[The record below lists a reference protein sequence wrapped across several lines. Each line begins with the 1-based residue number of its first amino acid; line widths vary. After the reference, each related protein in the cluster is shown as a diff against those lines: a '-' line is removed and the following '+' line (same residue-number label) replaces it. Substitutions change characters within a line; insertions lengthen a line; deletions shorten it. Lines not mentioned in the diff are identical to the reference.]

1 MRKPTPLIWHL
12 IPSYLLIILVSL
24 GGVSWFALTS
34 LKSFFIQ
41 RTAIDLETRARILAG
56 HVADYLQPVDAAAVS
71 RICRRVGQLTD
82 TRVTVILAD
91 GTVMADSN
99 EDPHRMENHRGRPE
113 VLQALAGGV
122 GRSERF
128 SSTLGQPMM
137 YVALPLKGGGETPLA
152 VLRAAIS
159 LKAVES
165 QVQGLFVEVLIAGF
179 FPVILALA
187 LAFLV
192 SRRISRPVEQ
202 LRNGAEKFSAGDLQ
216 HRLEVPGPAELAAL
230 ARTMNQ
236 MAAQLQ
242 ERIDAVIRQRNE
254 FETVLA
260 SMVEGV
266 VAIDLQG
273 RIMSFNAAFTRM
285 LAVPAG
291 PVKGRDIHE
300 IIRDRGFHQLLAESA
315 VQNRLVQGDFV
326 VRQPVE
332 RVFDTH
338 CVPLAGLADVPAGTL
353 VVLHD
358 VTRVRRL
365 ENVRQDFVANVSHE
379 IRTPLTAIKG
389 FVETL
394 MMAAEDP
401 EERRRFLDIIQRH
414 VNRLDDILEDLLAL
428 ARLEQRGEGAT
439 VTLETTPLRGVIE
452 TAVQLV
458 QWKADAR
465 GVRLALDC
473 PPEITARLD
482 ATLLEQALINLIDNA
497 VKYSPEKETVHI
509 AAVQTDG
516 ELQIRVRDHGPGI
529 PQKYQ
534 PRIFERFFRV
544 DKARSR
550 KIGGTGLGLA
560 IVKHI
565 SQVHGGWVSLESSSW
580 RGSTF
585 TIHLPE
591 PG

>member
-1 MRKPTPLIWHL
+1 MRKPTPHIWHL

-24 GGVSWFALTS
+24 GGVTWFALTS
-34 LKSFFIQ
+34 LQSFFIQ
-41 RTAIDLETRARILAG
+41 RTAIDLETRARILG
-56 HVADYLQPVDAAAVS
+56 GQVADYLQPVDAAAVS
-71 RICRRVGQLTD
+71 RICRRVGQDTD
-82 TRVTVILAD
+82 TRVTVIAAD
-91 GTVMADSN
+91 GTVMADSD
-99 EDPHRMENHRGRPE
+99 EEPSRMENHSSRPE

-128 SSTLGQPMM
+128 SSTQGQRMM
-137 YVALPLKGGGETPLA
+137 YVALPLEGEDAPFA
-152 VLRAAIS
+152 VLRVSIP
-159 LKAVES
+159 LTAVES
-165 QVQGLFVEVLIAGF
+165 QVRTLFVDVLIGGF
-179 FPVILALA
+179 LSALLALA

-202 LRNGAEKFSAGDLQ
+202 LRSGAEKFSAGDLQ
-216 HRLEVPGPAELAAL
+216 HRLEVTGPAELAEL
-230 ARTMNQ
+230 ARTLNQ

-242 ERIDAVIRQRNE
+242 ERIDAVISQRNE

-273 RIMSFNAAFTRM
+273 RIMSFNAAFARM
-285 LAVPAG
+285 LAAPSG
-291 PVKGRDIHE
+291 SVKGRDIHE
-300 IIRDRGFHQLLAESA
+300 IIRDRSFHQLLAEA
-315 VQNRLVQGDFV
+315 LAQNRLVQGDFV

-338 CVPLAGLADVPAGTL
+338 CVPLAGFAEAPAGTL

-358 VTRVRRL
+358 VTRMRRL

-394 MMAAEDP
+394 MQAAEDP
-401 EERRRFLDIIQRH
+401 EERRRFLGIIQRH
-414 VNRLDDILEDLLAL
+414 VNRLNDILEDLLAL
-428 ARLEQRGEGAT
+428 ARLEQRGEKAA

-452 TAVQLV
+452 TAAQLV

-473 PPEITARLD
+473 APEITVRVD

-497 VKYSPEKETVHI
+497 VKYSPDNETVHI
-509 AAVQTDG
+509 AAVRADG

-550 KIGGTGLGLA
+550 KVGGTGLGLA

-565 SQVHGGWVSLESSSW
+565 SQVHGGRVTLESSSG

-585 TIHLPE
+585 TIHLPT

>member
-24 GGVSWFALTS
+24 GGVTWFALTS
-34 LKSFFIQ
+34 LQSFFIQ

-56 HVADYLQPVDAAAVS
+56 QVADHLQPVDAAAVG
-71 RICRRVGQLTD
+71 RICRRVGQDTD
-82 TRVTVILAD
+82 TRVTVIAAD
-91 GTVMADSN
+91 GVVMADSD
-99 EDPHRMENHRGRPE
+99 EEPSRMENHSSRPE
-113 VLQALAGGV
+113 VVQALAGGV

-128 SSTLGQPMM
+128 SSTQGQRMM
-137 YVALPLKGGGETPLA
+137 YVALPLEGADAPFA
-152 VLRAAIS
+152 VLRVSIP
-159 LKAVES
+159 LTAVES
-165 QVQGLFVEVLIAGF
+165 QVRTLFIDVLIGGF
-179 FPVILALA
+179 FSALLALA

-202 LRNGAEKFSAGDLQ
+202 LRSGAEKFSAGDLQ
-216 HRLEVPGPAELAAL
+216 HRLEVPGPAELAEL
-230 ARTMNQ
+230 ARTLNQ

-242 ERIDAVIRQRNE
+242 ERIDAVISQRNE

-273 RIMSFNAAFTRM
+273 RIMSFNAAFARM
-285 LAVPAG
+285 LAAPSG
-291 PVKGRDIHE
+291 SVKGRDIHE
-300 IIRDRGFHQLLAESA
+300 IIRDRSFHQLLAEA
-315 VQNRLVQGDFV
+315 LAQNRLVQGDFV

-338 CVPLAGLADVPAGTL
+338 CVPLAGFAEAPAGTL

-358 VTRVRRL
+358 VTRMRRL

-394 MMAAEDP
+394 MQAAEDP
-401 EERRRFLDIIQRH
+401 EERRRFLGIIQRH
-414 VNRLDDILEDLLAL
+414 VNRLNDILEDLLAL
-428 ARLEQRGEGAT
+428 ARLEQRGEKAA
-439 VTLETTPLRGVIE
+439 VILEATPLRGVIE
-452 TAVQLV
+452 TAAQLV

-473 PPEITARLD
+473 APEITVRVD

-497 VKYSPEKETVHI
+497 VKYSPDNETVHVV
-509 AAVQTDG
+509 AVQADD

-550 KIGGTGLGLA
+550 KVGGTGLGLA

-565 SQVHGGWVSLESSSW
+565 SQVHGGRVTLESSSG

-585 TIHLPE
+585 TIHLPT

>member
-24 GGVSWFALTS
+24 GGVTWFALTS
-34 LKSFFIQ
+34 LQTFFIQ
-41 RTAIDLETRARILAG
+41 RTAIDLETRARILVAQ
-56 HVADYLQPVDAAAVS
+56 VADRLQPVDAVALG
-71 RICRRVGQLTD
+71 RICRRVGQDTD
-82 TRVTVILAD
+82 TRVTVIAAD
-91 GTVMADSN
+91 GTVMADSD
-99 EDPHRMENHRGRPE
+99 EEPSRMENHSSRPE

-128 SSTLGQPMM
+128 SSTQGQRMM
-137 YVALPLKGGGETPLA
+137 YVALPLLEGVDAPFA
-152 VLRAAIS
+152 VLRVSIP
-159 LKAVES
+159 LTAVES
-165 QVQGLFVEVLIAGF
+165 QVRTLFVDVLIGGF
-179 FPVILALA
+179 FSALLALA

-202 LRNGAEKFSAGDLQ
+202 LRSGAEKFSAGDLQ
-216 HRLEVPGPAELAAL
+216 HRLEVPGPAELAEL
-230 ARTMNQ
+230 ARTLNQ

-242 ERIDAVIRQRNE
+242 ERIDAVISQRNE

-273 RIMSFNAAFTRM
+273 RIMSFNAAFARM
-285 LAVPAG
+285 LAAPAG
-291 PVKGRDIHE
+291 SVKGRDIHE
-300 IIRDRGFHQLLAESA
+300 IIRDRSFHQLLAEA
-315 VQNRLVQGDFV
+315 LAQNRLVQGDFV

-338 CVPLAGLADVPAGTL
+338 CVPLAGFAEAPAGTL

-358 VTRVRRL
+358 VTRMRRL

-394 MMAAEDP
+394 MQAAEDP
-401 EERRRFLDIIQRH
+401 EERRRFLGIIQRH
-414 VNRLDDILEDLLAL
+414 VNRLNDILEDLLAL
-428 ARLEQRGEGAT
+428 ARLEQRGEKAA

-452 TAVQLV
+452 TAAQLV

-473 PPEITARLD
+473 APEITVRVD

-497 VKYSPEKETVHI
+497 VKYSPDNETVHVV
-509 AAVQTDG
+509 AVQADD

-550 KIGGTGLGLA
+550 KVGGTGLGLA

-565 SQVHGGWVSLESSSW
+565 SQVHGGRVTLESSSG

-585 TIHLPE
+585 TIHLPT

>member
-1 MRKPTPLIWHL
+1 MRKPTPLIWQL

-24 GGVSWFALTS
+24 GGVTWFALTS
-34 LKSFFIQ
+34 LQSFFIQ

-56 HVADYLQPVDAAAVS
+56 QVADHLQPVDAAAVG
-71 RICRRVGQLTD
+71 RICRRVGQDTD
-82 TRVTVILAD
+82 TRVTVIAAD
-91 GTVMADSN
+91 GIVMADSD
-99 EDPHRMENHRGRPE
+99 EEPSRMENHSSRPE

-128 SSTLGQPMM
+128 SSTQGQRMM
-137 YVALPLKGGGETPLA
+137 YVALPLEGADAPFA
-152 VLRAAIS
+152 VLRVSIP
-159 LKAVES
+159 LTAVES
-165 QVQGLFVEVLIAGF
+165 QVRTLFVDVLIGGF
-179 FPVILALA
+179 FSALLALA

-202 LRNGAEKFSAGDLQ
+202 LRSGAEKFSAGDLQ
-216 HRLEVPGPAELAAL
+216 HRLEVPNPAELAEL

-242 ERIDAVIRQRNE
+242 ERIDAVISQRNE

-273 RIMSFNAAFTRM
+273 RIMSFNAAFARM
-285 LAVPAG
+285 LAAPSG
-291 PVKGRDIHE
+291 SVKGRDIHE
-300 IIRDRGFHQLLAESA
+300 IIRDRSFHQLLAEA
-315 VQNRLVQGDFV
+315 LAQNRLVQGDFV

-338 CVPLAGLADVPAGTL
+338 CVPLAGFAEAPAGTL

-358 VTRVRRL
+358 VTRMRRL

-394 MMAAEDP
+394 MQAAEDP
-401 EERRRFLDIIQRH
+401 EERRRFLGIIQRH
-414 VNRLDDILEDLLAL
+414 VNRLNDILEDLLAL
-428 ARLEQRGEGAT
+428 ARLEQRGEKAA

-452 TAVQLV
+452 TAAQLV

-473 PPEITARLD
+473 APEITVRVD

-497 VKYSPEKETVHI
+497 VKYSPDNETVHV
-509 AAVQTDG
+509 AAVQADD

-529 PQKYQ
+529 PQKHQ

-550 KIGGTGLGLA
+550 KVGGTGLGLA

-565 SQVHGGWVSLESSSW
+565 SQVHGGRVTLESSSG

-585 TIHLPE
+585 TIHLPT

>member
-1 MRKPTPLIWHL
+1 MRKPKPLIWQL

-34 LKSFFIQ
+34 LRPFFIQ
-41 RTAIDLETRARILAG
+41 RTASDLEIRARILAG
-56 HVADYLQPVDAAAVS
+56 QVADHLRPVDAAAVS
-71 RICRRVGQLTD
+71 RICRRVGQRTD

-91 GTVMADSN
+91 GTVMADSDEEPN
-99 EDPHRMENHRGRPE
+99 RMENHRSRPE
-113 VLQALAGGV
+113 VLQALAGGL
-122 GRSERF
+122 GRSERY
-128 SSTLGQPMM
+128 SSTQGQRMM
-137 YVALPLKGGGETPLA
+137 YVALPLEGGDAPFA
-152 VLRAAIS
+152 VLRVAIP
-159 LKAVES
+159 LTAVTS
-165 QVQGLFVEVLIAGF
+165 QVNALFVDVLIGGF
-179 FPVILALA
+179 FSAILALA

-202 LRNGAEKFSAGDLQ
+202 LRSGAEKFSAGDLQ
-216 HRLEVPGPAELAAL
+216 HRLEVPGPAELADL

-242 ERIDAVIRQRNE
+242 GRIDAVISQRNE

-285 LAVPAG
+285 LAVPTG
-291 PVKGRDIHE
+291 PVKGRDINE
-300 IIRDRGFHQLLAESA
+300 IIRDRSFHQLLTESMT
-315 VQNRLVQGDFV
+315 QNRLVQGDLV

-338 CVPLAGLADVPAGTL
+338 CVPLAGLAEAPGGTL

-358 VTRVRRL
+358 VTRMRRL

-379 IRTPLTAIKG
+379 IRTPLTAIQG

-394 MMAAEDP
+394 MQAAEDP

-414 VNRLDDILEDLLAL
+414 VNRLNDILEDLLAL

-452 TAVQLV
+452 TAAQLV

-473 PPEITARLD
+473 AADITVKVD

-497 VKYSPEKETVHI
+497 VKYSPEKETVHV
-509 AAVQTDG
+509 AAVQADG

-534 PRIFERFFRV
+534 PRIFERFYRV

-565 SQVHGGWVSLESSSW
+565 SQVHGGRVSLESSSG

-585 TIHLPE
+585 TIHLPT

>member
-1 MRKPTPLIWHL
+1 MRKPTPLIWQL

-24 GGVSWFALTS
+24 GGVTWFALTS
-34 LKSFFIQ
+34 LQSFFIQ

-56 HVADYLQPVDAAAVS
+56 QVADHLQPLDAAAVG
-71 RICRRVGQLTD
+71 RICRRVGQDTD
-82 TRVTVILAD
+82 TRVTVIAAD
-91 GTVMADSN
+91 GTVMADSD
-99 EDPHRMENHRGRPE
+99 EEPSRMENHSSRPE

-128 SSTLGQPMM
+128 SSTQRQRMM
-137 YVALPLKGGGETPLA
+137 YVALPLEGEDAPFA
-152 VLRAAIS
+152 VLRVSIP
-159 LKAVES
+159 LTAVES
-165 QVQGLFVEVLIAGF
+165 QVRTLFVDVLIGGF
-179 FPVILALA
+179 FSALLALA

-202 LRNGAEKFSAGDLQ
+202 LRSGAEKFSAGDLQ
-216 HRLEVPGPAELAAL
+216 HRLEVPGPAELAEL
-230 ARTMNQ
+230 ARTLNQ

-242 ERIDAVIRQRNE
+242 ERIDAVISQRNE

-273 RIMSFNAAFTRM
+273 RIMSFNAAFARM
-285 LAVPAG
+285 LAAPSG
-291 PVKGRDIHE
+291 SVKGRDIHE
-300 IIRDRGFHQLLAESA
+300 IIRDRSFHQLLAEA
-315 VQNRLVQGDFV
+315 LAQNRLVQGDFV

-338 CVPLAGLADVPAGTL
+338 CVPLAGFAEAPAGTL

-358 VTRVRRL
+358 VTRMRRL

-394 MMAAEDP
+394 MQAAEDP
-401 EERRRFLDIIQRH
+401 EERRRFLGIIQRH
-414 VNRLDDILEDLLAL
+414 VNRLNDILEDLLAL
-428 ARLEQRGEGAT
+428 ARLEQRGEKAA
-439 VTLETTPLRGVIE
+439 VTLEATPLRGVIE
-452 TAVQLV
+452 TAAQLV

-465 GVRLALDC
+465 GVRLGLDC
-473 PPEITARLD
+473 APEITVKVD

-497 VKYSPEKETVHI
+497 VKYSPDNETVHV
-509 AAVQTDG
+509 AAVQADG

-550 KIGGTGLGLA
+550 KVGGTGLGLA

-565 SQVHGGWVSLESSSW
+565 SQVHGGRVSLESSSG

-585 TIHLPE
+585 TIHLPT

>member
-1 MRKPTPLIWHL
+1 MRKPKPLIWQL

-34 LKSFFIQ
+34 LRPFFIQ
-41 RTAIDLETRARILAG
+41 RTASDLEIRARILAG
-56 HVADYLQPVDAAAVS
+56 QVADHLRPVDAAAVS
-71 RICRRVGQLTD
+71 RICRRVGQHTD

-91 GTVMADSN
+91 GTVMADSDEEPN
-99 EDPHRMENHRGRPE
+99 RMENHRSRPE
-113 VLQALAGGV
+113 VLQALAGGL
-122 GRSERF
+122 GRSERY
-128 SSTLGQPMM
+128 SSTQGQRMM
-137 YVALPLKGGGETPLA
+137 YVALPLEGGDAPFA
-152 VLRAAIS
+152 VLRVAIP
-159 LKAVES
+159 LTAVTS
-165 QVQGLFVEVLIAGF
+165 QVNALFVDVLIGGF
-179 FPVILALA
+179 FSAILALA

-202 LRNGAEKFSAGDLQ
+202 LRSGAEKFSAGDLQ
-216 HRLEVPGPAELAAL
+216 HRLEVPGPAELADL

-242 ERIDAVIRQRNE
+242 GRIDAVISQRNE

-266 VAIDLQG
+266 VAIDRQG

-285 LAVPAG
+285 LAVPTG
-291 PVKGRDIHE
+291 PVKGRDINE
-300 IIRDRGFHQLLAESA
+300 IIRDRSFHQLLTESLT
-315 VQNRLVQGDFV
+315 QNRLVQGDLV

-338 CVPLAGLADVPAGTL
+338 CVPLAGLAEAPGGTL

-358 VTRVRRL
+358 VTRMRRL

-379 IRTPLTAIKG
+379 IRTPLTAIQG

-394 MMAAEDP
+394 MQAAEDP

-414 VNRLDDILEDLLAL
+414 VNRLNDILEDLLAL

-452 TAVQLV
+452 TAAQLV

-473 PPEITARLD
+473 AADITVKVD

-497 VKYSPEKETVHI
+497 VKYSPEKETVHV
-509 AAVQTDG
+509 AAVQADG

-534 PRIFERFFRV
+534 PRIFERFYRV

-565 SQVHGGWVSLESSSW
+565 SQVHGGRVSLESSSG

-585 TIHLPE
+585 TIHLPT

>member
-1 MRKPTPLIWHL
+1 MRKPKPLIWQL

-34 LKSFFIQ
+34 LRPFFIQ
-41 RTAIDLETRARILAG
+41 RTASDLEIRARILAG
-56 HVADYLQPVDAAAVS
+56 QVADHLRPVDAAAVS
-71 RICRRVGQLTD
+71 RICRRVGQHTD

-91 GTVMADSN
+91 GTVMADSDEEPN
-99 EDPHRMENHRGRPE
+99 RMENHRSRPE
-113 VLQALAGGV
+113 VLQALAGGL
-122 GRSERF
+122 GRSERY
-128 SSTLGQPMM
+128 SSTQGQRMM
-137 YVALPLKGGGETPLA
+137 YVALPLEGGDAPFA
-152 VLRAAIS
+152 VLRVAIP
-159 LKAVES
+159 LTAVTS
-165 QVQGLFVEVLIAGF
+165 QVNALFVDVLIGGF
-179 FPVILALA
+179 FSAILALA

-202 LRNGAEKFSAGDLQ
+202 LRSGAEKFSAGDLQ
-216 HRLEVPGPAELAAL
+216 HRLEVPGPAELADL

-242 ERIDAVIRQRNE
+242 GRIDAVISQRNE

-285 LAVPAG
+285 LAVPTG
-291 PVKGRDIHE
+291 PVKGRDINE
-300 IIRDRGFHQLLAESA
+300 IIRDRSFHQLLTESLT
-315 VQNRLVQGDFV
+315 QNRLVQGDLV

-338 CVPLAGLADVPAGTL
+338 CVPLAGLAEAPGGTL

-358 VTRVRRL
+358 VTRMRRL

-379 IRTPLTAIKG
+379 IRTPLTAIQG

-394 MMAAEDP
+394 MQAAEDP

-414 VNRLDDILEDLLAL
+414 VNRLNDILEDLLAL

-452 TAVQLV
+452 TAAQLV

-473 PPEITARLD
+473 AADITVKVD

-497 VKYSPEKETVHI
+497 VKYSPEKETVHV
-509 AAVQTDG
+509 AAVQADG

-534 PRIFERFFRV
+534 PRIFERFYRV

-565 SQVHGGWVSLESSSW
+565 SQVHGGRVSLESSSG

-585 TIHLPE
+585 TIHLPT

>member
-24 GGVSWFALTS
+24 GGVTWFALTS
-34 LKSFFIQ
+34 LQSFFIQ

-56 HVADYLQPVDAAAVS
+56 QVADHLQPVDAAAVG
-71 RICRRVGQLTD
+71 RICRRVGQDTD
-82 TRVTVILAD
+82 TRVTVIAAD
-91 GTVMADSN
+91 GVVMADSD
-99 EDPHRMENHRGRPE
+99 EEPSRMENHSSRPE
-113 VLQALAGGV
+113 VVQALAGGV

-128 SSTLGQPMM
+128 SSTQGQRMM
-137 YVALPLKGGGETPLA
+137 YVALPLEGADAPFA
-152 VLRAAIS
+152 VLRVSIP
-159 LKAVES
+159 LTAVES
-165 QVQGLFVEVLIAGF
+165 QVRTLFVDVLIGGF
-179 FPVILALA
+179 FSALLALA

-202 LRNGAEKFSAGDLQ
+202 LRSGAEKFSAGDLQ
-216 HRLEVPGPAELAAL
+216 HRLEVPGPAELAEL
-230 ARTMNQ
+230 ARTLNQ

-242 ERIDAVIRQRNE
+242 ERIDAVISQRNE

-273 RIMSFNAAFTRM
+273 RIMSFNAAFARM
-285 LAVPAG
+285 LAAPAG
-291 PVKGRDIHE
+291 SVKGRDIHE
-300 IIRDRGFHQLLAESA
+300 IIRDRSFHQLLAEA
-315 VQNRLVQGDFV
+315 LAQNRLVQGDFV

-338 CVPLAGLADVPAGTL
+338 CVPLAGFAEAPAGTL

-358 VTRVRRL
+358 VTRMRRL

-394 MMAAEDP
+394 MQAAEDP
-401 EERRRFLDIIQRH
+401 EERRRFLGIIQRH
-414 VNRLDDILEDLLAL
+414 VNRLNDILEDLLAL
-428 ARLEQRGEGAT
+428 ARLEQRGEKAA
-439 VTLETTPLRGVIE
+439 VILEATPLRGVIE
-452 TAVQLV
+452 TAAQLV

-473 PPEITARLD
+473 APEITVRVD

-497 VKYSPEKETVHI
+497 VKYSPDNETVHVV
-509 AAVQTDG
+509 AVQADD

-550 KIGGTGLGLA
+550 KVGGTGLGLA

-565 SQVHGGWVSLESSSW
+565 SQVHGGRVTLESSSG

-585 TIHLPE
+585 TIHLPT